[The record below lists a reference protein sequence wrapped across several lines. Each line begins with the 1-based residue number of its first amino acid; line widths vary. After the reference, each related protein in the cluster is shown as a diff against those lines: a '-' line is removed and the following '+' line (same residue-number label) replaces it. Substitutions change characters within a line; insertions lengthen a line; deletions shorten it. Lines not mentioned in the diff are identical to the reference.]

1 MARIT
6 ISAAAKRG
14 FASRPTL
21 YRAIKDGRLT
31 AHQDG
36 DKKTLDLAD
45 LVKVFGEPGA
55 KSAPSE
61 KPDLAGAVQVGHLEA
76 DRDRL
81 AEEVDRLRQE
91 RDQARREAV
100 EEREQARQ
108 ERDRLLGLVEA
119 TQKLLEDQSRERKAK
134 RSWWRLGGKGTVA
147 ALLLAVFLISGTAWA
162 FEYAF
167 FGTGTQSCGS
177 WTEAKVADPYKR
189 SIFHEWINGYMTSYS
204 LWVERGAGPVSQ
216 GNGPGAWA
224 WMDNYC
230 QENPLKDV
238 PVAAELLIYAIKS
251 K

>member
-31 AHQDG
+31 AVQDG
-36 DKKTLDLAD
+36 DRKTLDLAD

-55 KSAPSE
+55 KAAPE

-100 EEREQARQ
+100 EERDQARQ

-119 TQKLLEDQSRERKAK
+119 TQKLLEDQSRARK
-134 RSWWRLGGKGTVA
+134 RSWWRLGGDG
-147 ALLLAVFLISGTAWA
+147 
-162 FEYAF
+162 
-167 FGTGTQSCGS
+167 
-177 WTEAKVADPYKR
+177 
-189 SIFHEWINGYMTSYS
+189 
-204 LWVERGAGPVSQ
+204 
-216 GNGPGAWA
+216 
-224 WMDNYC
+224 
-230 QENPLKDV
+230 
-238 PVAAELLIYAIKS
+238 
-251 K
+251 